1 MNATSA
7 ASPSPAR
14 RSRLLHRNLRED
26 PPFAVGGHG
35 VWLVDA
41 DGREVLDGSGGAAVS
56 CLGHQHP
63 RVLEAL
69 ASQAKTL
76 AYAHTSFFTT
86 EVAEALADELV
97 GHEPGGLASAYLVCG
112 GSEAVETALKIAR
125 QYFLEIGEP
134 RRTRII
140 ARRQSYHGNTLGALA
155 AGHHGGRRQ
164 PFAPLLADA
173 FSHVTPAYAY
183 REQRPDE
190 SERDFV
196 QRLADELEAE
206 FERLGPD
213 TVAAF
218 IAEPVVGG
226 TSGGVPAPEGYFP
239 AMRAVC
245 DRHGALLILDEVM
258 CGMGRTG
265 TLHAWEQEGVT
276 PDIQAIAKGLGGG
289 YAPIGATLVS
299 GRVSQAMR
307 EGSGILRH
315 GHTYMAHPLG
325 CAAALAVQQVI
336 REENLLE
343 RVRSLGALLEKR
355 LIERFGNHHHVG
367 DVRGRGLFYGIEIVA
382 ERASKAPFAPD
393 LKMNARIKRAAL
405 ARGLACYPG
414 GGTIDGF
421 KGDHV
426 LLAPP
431 YICTPRDIEMI
442 VERLGEAV
450 DAAVKEAAH

>member
-1 MNATSA
+1 MTTTK
-7 ASPSPAR
+7 ASTAAR

-86 EVAEALADELV
+86 EIAEALADDLV

-112 GSEAVETALKIAR
+112 GSEAVETALKLAR
-125 QYFLEIGEP
+125 QYFLEVGEP

-155 AGHHGGRRQ
+155 AGGHDGRRE

-183 REQRPDE
+183 REQRSGE
-190 SERDFV
+190 SEADFV
-196 QRLADELEAE
+196 RRLADELEAE
-206 FERLGPD
+206 FQRLGPD

-226 TSGGVPAPEGYFP
+226 TSGCVPAPEGYFP
-239 AMRAVC
+239 AIRAVC
-245 DRHGALLILDEVM
+245 DRHGALVILDEVM

-276 PDIQAIAKGLGGG
+276 PDIQTIAKGLGGG

-299 GRVSQAMR
+299 GKVVQAMR
-307 EGSGILRH
+307 EGSGTLRH
-315 GHTYMAHPLG
+315 GHTYMAHPFG

-343 RVRSLGALLEKR
+343 GVRSLGALLEKR

-382 ERASKAPFAPD
+382 DRASKAPFDPS
-393 LKMNARIKRAAL
+393 LKMHARIKRAAL

-414 GGTIDGF
+414 GGTVDGLR
-421 KGDHV
+421 GDHV

-450 DAAVKEAAH
+450 DAAVKDVAH

>member
-1 MNATSA
+1 MTKTSA
-7 ASPSPAR
+7 ASTSAR

-69 ASQAKTL
+69 MSQAKTL

-86 EVAEALADELV
+86 EIAEALADDLV
-97 GHEPGGLASAYLVCG
+97 GREPGGLAYACLVCG
-112 GSEAVETALKIAR
+112 GSEAVETALKLAR

-134 RRTRII
+134 QRRRIV
-140 ARRQSYHGNTLGALA
+140 ARRQSYHGNSLGALA
-155 AGHHGGRRQ
+155 AGGHDGRRQ

-183 REQRPDE
+183 REQRSDE
-190 SERDFV
+190 SEADFV
-196 QRLADELEAE
+196 RRLADELEAE
-206 FERLGPD
+206 FQRLDPD

-226 TSGGVPAPEGYFP
+226 TSGCVPAPEGYFP
-239 AMRAVC
+239 AIRAVC

-265 TLHAWEQEGVT
+265 ALHAWEQEGVT
-276 PDIQAIAKGLGGG
+276 PDIQTIAKGLGGG

-299 GRVSQAMR
+299 GRIARAMR

-325 CAAALAVQQVI
+325 CAAALAVQRVI

-355 LIERFGNHHHVG
+355 LVERFGNHHHVG
-367 DVRGRGLFYGIEIVA
+367 DLRGRGLFYAIEIVA
-382 ERASKAPFAPD
+382 DRASKAPFEPE
-393 LKMNARIKRAAL
+393 LKMHARIKRAAL
-405 ARGLACYPG
+405 VRGLACYPG
-414 GGTIDGF
+414 GGTVDGLR
-421 KGDHV
+421 GDHV

-450 DAAVKEAAH
+450 DAAVKDVAH